1 MSTVIIADLCTP
13 EGEELLM
20 SWLQMPNVVG
30 IFLVPP
36 CGSAS
41 RARQIPLS
49 LVAGAGVLGR
59 VHFAIIVFLMEF
71 LA

>member
-36 CGSAS
+36 WDLLHAHVKS
-41 RARQIPLS
+41 R
-49 LVAGAGVLGR
+49 
-59 VHFAIIVFLMEF
+59 
-71 LA
+71 